1 MQRQK
6 AHEMGSQ
13 HDSDA
18 NATPARTAG
27 GFDAWLAKMPPAYF
41 ALVMATGILA
51 IACQLA
57 NIPTLPRALATVN
70 IVAYAILWLLT
81 LLRIV
86 RHTKAFLADFSS
98 HSRGPGFFTTIAAT
112 SVVGTHL
119 VILDQSFGA
128 ARLLW
133 GVAFV
138 LWLVL
143 TYTVFTALTIKEEK
157 PSLADGLNGGWLT
170 VVVATQSLVVLGCA
184 SKIEFGG
191 SHEVVMLALTSLWL
205 AGGMLYIWMI
215 ALIFYRYLFL
225 KFSPSDLSPPYW
237 INMGAMAI
245 STLAGAL
252 LVKAAPSSP
261 LLTSLLPFLK
271 GFTLLYW
278 ATATWWIPMLIVLG
292 AWRHVVRRVP
302 LAYDP
307 LYWGL
312 VFPLGMYATATY
324 RLSEILDAP
333 ILMNVTNAFVAMAL
347 VAWSLTTIGLIGT
360 IARGIARTG
369 VRAGARER
377 A

>member
-1 MQRQK
+1 MTALQ
-6 AHEMGSQ
+6 GN
-13 HDSDA
+13 DA
-18 NATPARTAG
+18 PATPARAAG
-27 GFDAWLAKMPPAYF
+27 GFDAWLSKMPPAYF
-41 ALVMATGILA
+41 ALVMATGIVA

-57 NIPTLPRALATVN
+57 NIPTLPRLLAGIN
-70 IVAYAILWLLT
+70 LVAYAVLWLLT
-81 LLRIV
+81 LLRLT
-86 RHTKAFLADFSS
+86 RHTKALLADFSS
-98 HSRGPGFFTTIAAT
+98 HARGPGFFTTVAAT

-119 VILDQSFGA
+119 VILDQSFA
-128 ARLLW
+128 TARLLW

-138 LWLVL
+138 LWLLL

-157 PSLADGLNGGWLT
+157 PSLGDGLNGGWLT
-170 VVVATQSLVVLGCA
+170 AVVATQSLVVLGCA

-191 SHEVVMLALTSLWL
+191 SREVVALALTSLWL

-215 ALIFYRYLFL
+215 ALIFYRYTFL

-278 ATATWWIPMLIVLG
+278 ATASWWIPMLIVLG
-292 AWRHVVRRVP
+292 AWRHVARRVP

-324 RLSEILDAP
+324 RLSEVLDAP
-333 ILMNVTNAFVAMAL
+333 ILMNVTTAFVAMAC
-347 VAWSLTTIGLIGT
+347 VAWTLTMIGMVGT
-360 IARGIARTG
+360 IARGIAK
-369 VRAGARER
+369 AGAGADASEQ